1 MILNLPSV
9 DVLYTL
15 NKKELII
22 TMVKPRLMMKAT
34 THKKY
39 DIEVLISIIHV
50 KRMDEENRIMWMNA
64 LEKEMHN
71 VSL

>member
-22 TMVKPRLMMKAT
+22 AMVKPRLMMKAT